1 MASRPGVAASATAAE
16 LGAAY
21 RSGDLSPREV
31 VERSLERIRERD
43 GEINAWITVLGDQA
57 LAAAGEAERSLA
69 RGDDRGPLHGI
80 PVALKDNIDTA
91 GVETTCA
98 SRIRRGYVPTADA
111 EIVERLRAAGAIL
124 LGKTN
129 LLEFAY
135 GIVHPDFGQCNNPLD
150 TSRTAGGSSS
160 GSSAAVA
167 DGMVPLAVGTDTGGS
182 IRVPAAYCG
191 VVGLKPTYDLVSRHG
206 VFPLSWSLDHV
217 GPIARTADDAALL
230 LHAMAGERLPRP
242 DPAASPA
249 GDRLLRGLRLGVVG
263 EHLGDDVR
271 PGVRSAFDRA
281 RADLERAGASTIDVS
296 VPALAVA
303 DDALFPIFGPEAAAV
318 HETWMRSRPE
328 DYAPMTRT
336 QLELGLLVPAT
347 DYVRAQR
354 FRSLLRAEFE
364 RAFETVDVVVAPTV
378 AWVAPAEDP
387 AIAGDEGA
395 IEARRTGPYNLT
407 GHPAV
412 TVSCGPAE
420 DGLPAGLQF
429 AGPWM
434 TDLRLLDVAAAY
446 EEVRS

>member
-1 MASRPGVAASATAAE
+1 MLRA
-16 LGAAY
+16 
-21 RSGDLSPREV
+21 
-31 VERSLERIRERD
+31 
-43 GEINAWITVLGDQA
+43 
-57 LAAAGEAERSLA
+57 
-69 RGDDRGPLHGI
+69 GDDRGPLHGI
-80 PVALKDNIDTA
+80 PVALKDNVDTA
-91 GVETTCA
+91 GIETTCA
-98 SRIRRGYVPTADA
+98 SRILRGNVPSKDADVA
-111 EIVERLRAAGAIL
+111 ARLSAAGAIL

-150 TSRTAGGSSS
+150 TGRTSGGSSS
-160 GSSAAVA
+160 GSCSAVA

-191 VVGLKPTYDLVSRHG
+191 VAGLKPTYELVSRRG

-217 GPIARTADDAALL
+217 GPIARSAADASLL
-230 LHAMAGERLPRP
+230 LRAMAV
-242 DPAASPA
+242 
-249 GDRLLRGLRLGVVG
+249 DRLGGGDERPVSLGGIRVGVVR
-263 EHLGDDVR
+263 EHLGDDLR
-271 PGVRSAFDRA
+271 PGVRAAFDRA
-281 RADLERAGASTIDVS
+281 LGDLERAGASVSEAS
-296 VPALAVA
+296 VPSLAYA
-303 DDALFPIFGPEAAAV
+303 DDALFPIFGPEAVAV
-318 HETWMRSRPE
+318 HEGWMRSRPE
-328 DYAPMTRT
+328 DYAPMTGA

-354 FRSLLRAEFE
+354 YRSLLRTEFD
-364 RAFETVDVVVAPTV
+364 AVFETVDVVVAPTV

-412 TVSCGPAE
+412 SVSCGPAE

-434 TDLRLLDVAAAY
+434 SDLRLLDVAAAY

>member
-1 MASRPGVAASATAAE
+1 VDVDLASAGVAE

-21 RSGDLSPREV
+21 RSGDLSPVDVIEHC
-31 VERSLERIRERD
+31 LARIDERD
-43 GEINAWITVLGDQA
+43 GEINAWITVLGDPA
-57 LAAAGEAERSLA
+57 VAAAREAERALA
-69 RGDDRGPLHGI
+69 GGDDRGPLHGI
-80 PVALKDNIDTA
+80 PVALKDNVDTA
-91 GVETTCA
+91 GIETTCA
-98 SRIRRGYVPTADA
+98 SRILRGNVPSEDADVA
-111 EIVERLRAAGAIL
+111 VRLREAGAIL

-150 TSRTAGGSSS
+150 TGRTSGGSSS
-160 GSSAAVA
+160 GSCAAVA
-167 DGMVPLAVGTDTGGS
+167 DGMVPLAIGTDTGGS

-191 VVGLKPTYDLVSRHG
+191 VAGLKPTYDLVSRRG

-217 GPIARTADDAALL
+217 GPIARSAAGASLL
-230 LHAMAGERLPRP
+230 LRVMAGEALP
-242 DPAASPA
+242 AHEA
-249 GDRLLRGLRLGVVG
+249 GTEPLRGLRVAVVG
-263 EHLGDDVR
+263 EHLGDDIR
-271 PGVRSAFDRA
+271 PGVRTAFERA
-281 RADLERAGASTIDVS
+281 LGDLEGAGATVAEAS
-296 VPALAVA
+296 VPSLAFA

-318 HETWMRSRPE
+318 HDEWMRSRAE
-328 DYAPMTRT
+328 DYAPMTRA

-354 FRSLLRAEFE
+354 YRSLLRSEFD
-364 RAFETVDVVVAPTV
+364 AVFSVADVVVSPTV

-387 AIAGDEGA
+387 AIAGDQGA

-412 TVSCGPAE
+412 SVSCGAAD

-434 TDLRLLDVAAAY
+434 TDLRLLGVAAAY
-446 EEVRS
+446 EEVRG

>member
-1 MASRPGVAASATAAE
+1 VDIDLASATVAD

-21 RSGDLSPREV
+21 RSGDLSPVDV
-31 VERSLERIRERD
+31 VEHCLARIDERD
-43 GEINAWITVLGDQA
+43 GEINAWITVLGDPA
-57 LAAAGEAERSLA
+57 VAAAREAERALA
-69 RGDDRGPLHGI
+69 GGDDRGPLHGI
-80 PVALKDNIDTA
+80 PVALKDNVDTA

-98 SRIRRGYVPTADA
+98 SRILRGNTPVADA
-111 EIVERLRAAGAIL
+111 DVAVRLREAGAIL

-150 TSRTAGGSSS
+150 TGRTSGGSSS
-160 GSSAAVA
+160 GSCAAVA

-191 VVGLKPTYDLVSRHG
+191 VAGLKPTYDLVSRRG

-217 GPIARTADDAALL
+217 GPIAKTAADASALL
-230 LHAMAGERLPRP
+230 RALV
-242 DPAASPA
+242 
-249 GDRLLRGLRLGVVG
+249 GDRPQTAPERPVDGDSLRGLRMAVVR
-263 EHLGDDVR
+263 EHLGDDIR
-271 PGVRSAFDRA
+271 PGVRAAFDH
-281 RADLERAGASTIDVS
+281 
-296 VPALAVA
+296 ALAHLEGAEATLVEASVTSLQYA
-303 DDALFPIFGPEAAAV
+303 DDALFPIFGPEAVAV
-318 HETWMRSRPE
+318 HDEWMRSRPE

-354 FRSLLRAEFE
+354 YRSLLRSEFE
-364 RAFETVDVVVAPTV
+364 AVFGVADAVVSPTV

-412 TVSCGPAE
+412 SVSCGAAE

-434 TDLRLLDVAAAY
+434 SDLRLLDVAAAY

>member
-1 MASRPGVAASATAAE
+1 VDTGTATVAE

-21 RSGDLSPREV
+21 RSGGPSPVDV
-31 VERSLERIRERD
+31 VEHCLRRIEERD
-43 GEINAWITVLGDQA
+43 GEINAWITVLGDRAVAAARDAERA
-57 LAAAGEAERSLA
+57 LAA
-69 RGDDRGPLHGI
+69 GDDRGPLHGI
-80 PVALKDNIDTA
+80 PFALKDNIDTA
-91 GVETTCA
+91 GISTTCA
-98 SRIRRGYVPTADA
+98 SRILRGNVPSEDADVA
-111 EIVERLRAAGAIL
+111 KRLLDAGAIL

-150 TSRTAGGSSS
+150 TGRTSGGSSS
-160 GSSAAVA
+160 GSCAAVA

-191 VVGLKPTYDLVSRHG
+191 VAGLKPTYDLVSRRG

-217 GPIARTADDAALL
+217 GPIARTAADASLL
-230 LHAMAGERLPRP
+230 LRAMAGDGLGPATELP
-242 DPAASPA
+242 AS
-249 GDRLLRGLRLGVVG
+249 LGGVRVAVVE
-263 EHLGDDVR
+263 EHLGADLR
-271 PGVRSAFDRA
+271 PGVRRAFDRA
-281 RADLERAGASTIDVS
+281 LADLEGAGATVSEAS
-296 VPALAVA
+296 VPSLAFA
-303 DDALFPIFGPEAAAV
+303 DDALFPVFGPEAVTV
-318 HETWMRSRPE
+318 HEAWMRSRPE
-328 DYAPMTRT
+328 DYAPMTRA

-354 FRSLLRAEFE
+354 YRSLLRSELDAVF
-364 RAFETVDVVVAPTV
+364 RTVDVVVAPTV

-387 AIAGDEGA
+387 AIAGDDGA

-412 TVSCGPAE
+412 TVSCGAAE

-429 AGPWM
+429 AGPRM
-434 TDLRLLDVAAAY
+434 SDLRLLDLAAAY

>member
-1 MASRPGVAASATAAE
+1 M
-16 LGAAY
+16 
-21 RSGDLSPREV
+21 
-31 VERSLERIRERD
+31 
-43 GEINAWITVLGDQA
+43 
-57 LAAAGEAERSLA
+57 
-69 RGDDRGPLHGI
+69 
-80 PVALKDNIDTA
+80 
-91 GVETTCA
+91 
-98 SRIRRGYVPTADA
+98 
-111 EIVERLRAAGAIL
+111 
-124 LGKTN
+124 
-129 LLEFAY
+129 
-135 GIVHPDFGQCNNPLD
+135 
-150 TSRTAGGSSS
+150 
-160 GSSAAVA
+160 
-167 DGMVPLAVGTDTGGS
+167 
-182 IRVPAAYCG
+182 
-191 VVGLKPTYDLVSRHG
+191 
-206 VFPLSWSLDHV
+206 
-217 GPIARTADDAALL
+217 
-230 LHAMAGERLPRP
+230 
-242 DPAASPA
+242 
-249 GDRLLRGLRLGVVG
+249 VG

>member
-1 MASRPGVAASATAAE
+1 VTAVAAPPDLLTATVAE
-16 LGAAY
+16 LGVAY
-21 RSGDLSPREV
+21 RSGDVSPVDV

-43 GEINAWITVLGDQA
+43 GEINAWITVLGERAVAAAREAEGA
-57 LAAAGEAERSLA
+57 LAGGRDL
-69 RGDDRGPLHGI
+69 GPLHGI
-80 PVALKDNIDTA
+80 PVALKDNVATA

-98 SRIRRGYVPTADA
+98 SRIRRGFVPVADA
-111 EIVERLRAAGAIL
+111 DVVTRLREAGAIV

-150 TSRTAGGSSS
+150 TGRTSGGSSS
-160 GSSAAVA
+160 GSCAAVA

-191 VVGLKPTYDLVSRHG
+191 VVGLKPTYDLVSRRG

-217 GPIARTADDAALL
+217 GPIARTGADAALL
-230 LHAMAGERLPRP
+230 LRAMAGERLPAAGA
-242 DPAASPA
+242 PAP
-249 GDRLLRGLRLGVVG
+249 GLRGLRVGVPD
-263 EHLGDDVR
+263 EHLGADVR
-271 PGVRSAFDRA
+271 PRVRAAFDRA
-281 RADLERAGASTIDVS
+281 LADLERAGALVAGVS
-296 VPALAVA
+296 VPSLALA

-318 HETWMRSRPE
+318 HEEWMRTRPQ

-354 FRSLLRAEFE
+354 FRSLLRSEFD
-364 RAFETVDVVVAPTV
+364 RAFAAVDVVVAPTV

-387 AIAGDEGA
+387 AIAGDDGA
-395 IEARRTGPYNLT
+395 VEARRTGPYNLT

-412 TVSCGPAE
+412 TVPCGPAE

-429 AGPWM
+429 AGPSM
-434 TDLRLLDVAAAY
+434 TDRRLLAVAAAY

>member
-1 MASRPGVAASATAAE
+1 VDVGTASVAE
-16 LGAAY
+16 IGAAY
-21 RSGDLSPREV
+21 RSGELSPVEV
-31 VERSLERIRERD
+31 VEHCLARIEERD

-57 LAAAGEAERSLA
+57 VAAAREAERALA
-69 RGDDRGPLHGI
+69 GGDDRGPLHGI
-80 PVALKDNIDTA
+80 PFALKDNVDTA
-91 GVETTCA
+91 TIETTCA
-98 SRIRRGYVPTADA
+98 SRILRGNVPSEDADVA
-111 EIVERLRAAGAIL
+111 ARLREAGAIL

-150 TSRTAGGSSS
+150 TGRTSGGSSS
-160 GSSAAVA
+160 GSCAAVA

-191 VVGLKPTYDLVSRHG
+191 VAGLKPTYDLVSRRG

-217 GPIARTADDAALL
+217 GPIARTAADASLL
-230 LHAMAGERLPRP
+230 LRAMAGERLPAVTAFGGA
-242 DPAASPA
+242 DAV
-249 GDRLLRGLRLGVVG
+249 RGLRIGVVG
-263 EHLGDDVR
+263 EHLGDDLR

-281 RADLERAGASTIDVS
+281 LGDLERAGATLAESS
-296 VPALAVA
+296 VRSLAYA
-303 DDALFPIFGPEAAAV
+303 EDALFPVFGPEAVAV

-354 FRSLLRAEFE
+354 YRALLRSEFDAVF
-364 RAFETVDVVVAPTV
+364 RDVDAVAAPTV

-387 AIAGDEGA
+387 AIAGGDGA

-412 TVSCGPAE
+412 SVSCGPAE

-429 AGPWM
+429 AGPRM
-434 TDLRLLDVAAAY
+434 SDLRLLDVAAAY

>member
-1 MASRPGVAASATAAE
+1 VDLDLASATVAE

-21 RSGDLSPREV
+21 RSGDLSPVDV
-31 VERSLERIRERD
+31 VEHCLARIDERD
-43 GEINAWITVLGDQA
+43 GEINAWITVLGEPA
-57 LAAAGEAERSLA
+57 VAAAREAERALA
-69 RGDDRGPLHGI
+69 GGDDLGPLHGI
-80 PVALKDNIDTA
+80 PVALKDNVDTA
-91 GVETTCA
+91 GIETTCA
-98 SRIRRGYVPTADA
+98 SRILRGNVPRVDADVA
-111 EIVERLRAAGAIL
+111 VRLREAGAIL

-150 TSRTAGGSSS
+150 TGRTSGGSSS
-160 GSSAAVA
+160 GSCAAVA

-191 VVGLKPTYDLVSRHG
+191 VAGLKPTYDLVSRSG

-217 GPIARTADDAALL
+217 GPIARSAAD
-230 LHAMAGERLPRP
+230 
-242 DPAASPA
+242 ASPLLRTMA
-249 GDRLLRGLRLGVVG
+249 GDRLPAAQEPPLGGDSLRGLRVAVVG
-263 EHLGDDVR
+263 EHMGDDVR
-271 PGVRSAFDRA
+271 PDVRAAFDRA
-281 RADLERAGASTIDVS
+281 LADLEGAGATVVEAS
-296 VPALAVA
+296 VPSLAYA
-303 DDALFPIFGPEAAAV
+303 DDALFPIFGPEAVAV
-318 HETWMRSRPE
+318 HDEWMRSRPD
-328 DYAPMTRT
+328 DYASMTRT

-354 FRSLLRAEFE
+354 YRSLLRSEFD
-364 RAFETVDVVVAPTV
+364 AVFGNADVVVSPTV

-412 TVSCGPAE
+412 SVSCGAAE

-434 TDLRLLDVAAAY
+434 SDLRLLDVAAAY